1 MHNDSKTAT
10 DGHPSGGHSFGMV
23 QADIF
28 RDPSLPAAVK
38 LAYVALTTY
47 ASKERT
53 AFPSLE
59 RIADDTGLSVRT
71 VKRAMK
77 AAETA
82 GLVSVT
88 RTQTVNRY
96 QLRDLAVGGYVVGSG
111 PECHADTLE
120 VPHSHSGS
128 ATVAHEQ
135 DQRTRPQSQT
145 TFTSGDTSV
154 GVDEKARRPRIAL
167 PHNFAE
173 LDDGQAYKRLVA
185 CAVTALRKVGMT
197 PASDAAPRIG
207 RALKMSVEE
216 HGLDRTQ
223 LVAALEHTLKL
234 AGTDNTNWGSLA
246 AWPTAA

>member
-10 DGHPSGGHSFGMV
+10 EGHPSGGHSFGMV

-59 RIADDTGLSVRT
+59 RIAADTGLSVRT

-77 AAETA
+77 AAEAA

-96 QLRDLAVGGYVVGSG
+96 QLRDLTVGGYVVGSG
-111 PECHADTLE
+111 TECHAD
-120 VPHSHSGS
+120 HFGS
-128 ATVAHEQ
+128 ATQSLQECHGGT
-135 DQRTRPQSQT
+135 RTRPANET
-145 TFTSGDTSV
+145 TESDHF
-154 GVDEKARRPRIAL
+154 
-167 PHNFAE
+167 
-173 LDDGQAYKRLVA
+173 Y
-185 CAVTALRKVGMT
+185 LR
-197 PASDAAPRIG
+197 
-207 RALKMSVEE
+207 
-216 HGLDRTQ
+216 
-223 LVAALEHTLKL
+223 
-234 AGTDNTNWGSLA
+234 
-246 AWPTAA
+246 